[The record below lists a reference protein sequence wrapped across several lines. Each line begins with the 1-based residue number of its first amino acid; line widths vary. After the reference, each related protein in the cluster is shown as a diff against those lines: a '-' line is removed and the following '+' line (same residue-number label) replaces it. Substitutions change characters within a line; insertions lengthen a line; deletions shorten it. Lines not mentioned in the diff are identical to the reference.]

1 MYRWAGYITQR
12 SYWSSSVSFFRS
24 SQQSH
29 KSEVKMK
36 IKFCWMRKLA
46 RRTRRSQKTENIE
59 VLGFR
64 KIKSRIECKS
74 KSHSYFT
81 FLSHHRNQKRKHQEE
96 LIKERTLEDSG
107 VYVDMTLRKIIC
119 EKSLT
124 AVLLEARSE
133 SIEEFDEEPLY
144 ISADYKGTSTT
155 EPESSIYEYFEF

>member
-1 MYRWAGYITQR
+1 MYRLAGLYNTTDPVELISLFGEDHWDASQ
-12 SYWSSSVSFFRS
+12 SVRDS
-24 SQQSH
+24 
-29 KSEVKMK
+29 KMK

-46 RRTRRSQKTENIE
+46 RRSRRTKKKENIE

-74 KSHSYFT
+74 KPLSYFT
-81 FLSHHRNQKRKHQEE
+81 FLSHHRDQKRKH
-96 LIKERTLEDSG
+96 LEDLRKEESG
-107 VYVDMTLRKIIC
+107 VYVDMRKNIC

-133 SIEEFDEEPLY
+133 SVEEFEYEPLY
-144 ISADYKGTSTT
+144 ISADFKQTSNT